1 MLGPMPTDNDVGT
14 LGRDYG
20 EVLWRPGPE
29 IIERARIT
37 DYRRWLA
44 SDRGVTFHSA
54 SSDPATP
61 RSAGSDPATPRSAG
75 SDPATPPNRAVRA
88 GTGRPNLVMGRNV
101 QVCWEKFCRY
111 WQVEPR
117 MVPMAPGR
125 YHLTGPEAA
134 ARCDE
139 NTIGVVAILGSTMD
153 GSYEPVGE
161 INAELDR
168 LAATGGP
175 DVPIH

>member
-1 MLGPMPTDNDVGT
+1 G
-14 LGRDYG
+14 
-20 EVLWRPGPE
+20 
-29 IIERARIT
+29 
-37 DYRRWLA
+37 
-44 SDRGVTFHSA
+44 S
-54 SSDPATP
+54 P
-61 RSAGSDPATPRSAG
+61 RSRS
-75 SDPATPPNRAVRA
+75 R
-88 GTGRPNLVMGRNV
+88 GTRSPGTRCCPGANV

-117 MVPMAPGR
+117 MVPMVPGR

-168 LAATGGP
+168 LAVGGGP
-175 DVPIH
+175 DVAIDVD